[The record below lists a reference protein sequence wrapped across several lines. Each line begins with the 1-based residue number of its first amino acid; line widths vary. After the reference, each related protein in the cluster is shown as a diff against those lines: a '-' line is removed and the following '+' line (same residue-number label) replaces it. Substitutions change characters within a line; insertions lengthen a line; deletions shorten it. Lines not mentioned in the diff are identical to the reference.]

1 MCKKIIILITIVS
14 MFAIIHCNDN
24 TKSGLLKDQ
33 HGKYIRPIPEPDKSI
48 TNQIEIKRET
58 YLLNNSGILNISGWS
73 RIPLVIYNEQ
83 NIKANKQRI
92 KKWEHYTFYN
102 KNFCGGITISD
113 IATVGMGSIELFDIK
128 NHKQITNVTLMVR
141 PETIQFPV
149 NTYDTLEFKKGK
161 SFVIIKKINNQR
173 ITQFYFDNKDKEN
186 IISGTLTF
194 TQHGREALAIITPF
208 NEPKLFFY
216 EYKVPSLSVK
226 GTITIGNKY
235 YNFSDETTFGVL
247 DWGRGAWPSIN
258 QWLWAAGGGLIRG
271 KLFSFNLGYGFG
283 NNHKATENGIV
294 YNGIVHKLNKVV
306 WHYDIKDYMK
316 PWVFTSNDKRFEMT
330 LKPVYLLHSDI
341 TLKEMVN
348 FLKQLYE
355 IFSFKEIM
363 EIISTKA
370 YLNKVFGYYSG
381 YVILDDGSK
390 VIIDNMLGF
399 AEVMYQ
405 EW

>member
-1 MCKKIIILITIVS
+1 MIIFTIAFS
-14 MFAIIHCNDN
+14 MFAIIYCNDI

-33 HGKYIRPIPEPDKSI
+33 HGKYIRPIPEPDKALK
-48 TNQIEIKRET
+48 NQIEIKRET
-58 YLLNNSGILNISGWS
+58 NLLNSSGILNVAGWA
-73 RIPLVIYNEQ
+73 RKPLVIYNEQ
-83 NIKANKQRI
+83 YIKADKKRI

-102 KNFCGGITISD
+102 EHYCGGITISD

-128 NHKQITNVTLMVR
+128 SNKQIANVTLMVR
-141 PETIQFPV
+141 PETIKFPL
-149 NTYDTLEFKKGK
+149 NTYDTLEFQKGK
-161 SFVIIKKINNQR
+161 SSVIIKKINNQR
-173 ITQFYFDNKDKEN
+173 IAQFYFDNKDKEK

-194 TQHGREALAIITPF
+194 KQHGNEALAIITPF
-208 NEPKLFFY
+208 NEPELFFY
-216 EYKVPSLSVK
+216 EYKVPNLTVS
-226 GTITIGNKY
+226 GTITIGNKKF
-235 YNFSDETTFGVL
+235 NFNDESTYGVL

-258 QWLWAAGGGLIRG
+258 QWLWAAGGGLVKG

-283 NNHKATENGIV
+283 DNHKATENGIV
-294 YNGIVHKLNKVV
+294 YNDKVHKLNKVV
-306 WHYDIKDYMK
+306 WHYDINDYMK

-341 TLKEMVN
+341 TLKEMFN
-348 FLKQLYE
+348 FIKQLWE
-355 IFSFKEIM
+355 IFSFKEIL